1 MSRDQLISDHYEHG
15 NLIQAINAAL
25 SRAGKSPDSINIEDL
40 AAVDE
45 FHIGGRQATDHLLD
59 KMNLG
64 ENHLVVDIGCGLGG
78 AARYVASR
86 FDNKVAGIDLT
97 SEYIETGRVLNQWV
111 KLDQQIRLE
120 QGSALS
126 MPFDTDS
133 FDAGYMLHVGMN
145 IEDKDALF
153 TEIYRVLKSGSCF
166 GVYDVMRQNE
176 DELIYPVPWA
186 TDSSTSYLA
195 TPEQYKQALTD
206 AGFEIFR
213 EDNRHEFAL
222 DFFAKL
228 RAKSEARGGP
238 PPLGLHTLMGK
249 STEVKI
255 NNMID
260 NLSANRIAPVE
271 LIVIKPN
278 I

>member
-1 MSRDQLISDHYEHG
+1 MSQDQLISDHYKHG
-15 NLIQAINAAL
+15 NLIQAIISAL

-45 FHIGGRQATDHLLD
+45 FHIGGRQATDHLVD
-59 KMNLG
+59 QMNLD

-78 AARYVASR
+78 PARYVASS
-86 FDNKVAGIDLT
+86 FGNKVTGIDLT

-111 KLDQQIRLE
+111 KLDQQVRLE

-126 MPFDTDS
+126 MPFDNGS

-145 IEDKDALF
+145 IEDKGALF
-153 TEIYRVLKSGSCF
+153 SEIYRILKPGSCF
-166 GVYDVMRQNE
+166 AVYDVMRQNE
-176 DELIYPVPWA
+176 DELTYPVPWA
-186 TDSSTSYLA
+186 SDSGTSYLA

-206 AGFEIFR
+206 AGFESLR

-222 DFFAKL
+222 EFFDHML
-228 RAKSEARGGP
+228 AKSKAGGGP
-238 PPLGLHTLMGK
+238 PALSLHTLMGE
-249 STEVKI
+249 STEIKI
-255 NNMID
+255 KNMIS

-271 LIVIKPN
+271 LVVTKPN

>member
-1 MSRDQLISDHYEHG
+1 MSRDQLISNHYEHG
-15 NLIQAINAAL
+15 NLIQAIIAAL
-25 SRAGKSPDSINIEDL
+25 SRAGKSPDSINIADL

-59 KMNLG
+59 QMNLG
-64 ENHLVVDIGCGLGG
+64 GNHHVVDIGCGLGG

-86 FDNKVAGIDLT
+86 FDNIVTGIDLT
-97 SEYIETGRVLNQWV
+97 CEYIETGRVLNQWV

-126 MPFDTDS
+126 MAFESSS
-133 FDAGYMLHVGMN
+133 FNAGYMLHVGMN
-145 IEDKDALF
+145 IEDKFALF
-153 TEIYRVLKSGSCF
+153 TEIYRVLKPGSCF
-166 GVYDVMRQNE
+166 AVYDVMRQNE
-176 DELIYPVPWA
+176 EELIYPVPWA

-206 AGFEIFR
+206 AGFEISG
-213 EDNRHEFAL
+213 ENNRYEFAI

-228 RAKSEARGGP
+228 HAKSETMGGP

-249 STEVKI
+249 STEDKI
-255 NNMID
+255 NNMVS

-271 LIVIKPN
+271 IIVIKPN
-278 I
+278 T